1 MTTNQRMALGSALAA
16 ALLVCSATGAGEGL
30 KSGPPVGSTKI
41 AVFDPL
47 HCTGP
52 QTGTRACLV

>member
-1 MTTNQRMALGSALAA
+1 MALGSALAA